1 MGLLEDFI
9 EEEIRKER
17 KEEAKPEVEKKYGGI
32 RLDANSKHEMVSTK
46 QDASYEV
53 KVINE
58 TSVDQDIRLV
68 LKFLYNTEG
77 ENQMVWDT
85 YVNGEKTPSD
95 RDDSFT
101 MELSVA
107 SGKHEKVRITVNP
120 PPGAI
125 YGERFEIV
133 MDATSIRDQ
142 FLSDSITLITTAK
155 PTVIAVKTQIGQE
168 KNIADYLAG
177 MAKRR
182 NLGIY
187 SILSPKPVKGYI
199 FLEVMSPVLI
209 EEAIGGMRKVRG
221 VVAGESS
228 IDEIEHFL
236 TPKLAVEGIAEGDI
250 VELSAGPFKSEK
262 ARVIKIDAS
271 NDEITVELFEA
282 TVPIPV
288 TVRGDHVRVLEKE
301 KKR

>member
-9 EEEIRKER
+9 EEEAREERKER
-17 KEEAKPEVEKKYGGI
+17 RVEEVKEEHGGI
-32 RLDANSKHEMVSTK
+32 RLETESKHEMVSTK
-46 QDASYEV
+46 QQAGYKIDVVNDTSSEQEITLEV
-53 KVINE
+53 K
-58 TSVDQDIRLV
+58 SVYRPDDKEDLHWSVTVDGEGV
-68 LKFLYNTEG
+68 LKDSEDVYSKEITVPPRKRNTVRVSVIPPSG
-77 ENQMVWDT
+77 AV
-85 YVNGEKTPSD
+85 YGEK
-95 RDDSFT
+95 
-101 MELSVA
+101 
-107 SGKHEKVRITVNP
+107 
-120 PPGAI
+120 
-125 YGERFEIV
+125 FEIILE
-133 MDATSIRDQ
+133 AISIKDQ
-142 FLSDSITLITTAK
+142 YLSDSITLVTVAK

-182 NLGIY
+182 HLGIY
-187 SILSPKPVKGYI
+187 SILSAKPVKGYL
-199 FLEVMSPVLI
+199 FLEVMSPEVV
-209 EEAIGGMRKVRG
+209 EEAISGMRKVRG

-262 ARVIKIDAS
+262 ARVIKIDEA

-288 TVRGDHVRVLEKE
+288 TVRGDHVRVLQKE
-301 KKR
+301 KKK